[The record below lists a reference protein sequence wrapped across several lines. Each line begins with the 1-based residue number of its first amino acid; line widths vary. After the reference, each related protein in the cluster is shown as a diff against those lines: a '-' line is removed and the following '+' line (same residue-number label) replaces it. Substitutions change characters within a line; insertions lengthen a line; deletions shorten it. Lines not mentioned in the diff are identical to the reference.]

1 MTEKEYFEH
10 IRTIRKQIAK
20 DRLERA
26 NDLLTR
32 LYAYKPVRL
41 LWFVAKAEYVLK
53 TEGNPQAALAVLD
66 GKYFLGEDYPGLR
79 ECMEFRVKTLRQAGK
94 EHDAIREEYCYQKAC
109 GKDSELDAILIQT
122 LEAVAQ
128 NSENGEILSDLES
141 AFYHTSD
148 TASSLIVQMEQI
160 RSGFLSEEAKH
171 PQFSNIANYGYLEE
185 KIASRETNTFVLVMD
200 GSLDRSLEILGNLL
214 SRFGHQVFLLTQP
227 LPFET
232 ENRLDLKN
240 TLEISMDNMESYPDL
255 CIVPPV
261 LLTQNGT
268 PYGDNREYIIDY
280 ICREKSLKDNVVV
293 LCSGCL
299 LDDLYRRDTLRGRIG
314 RLSPYE
320 TDFQEEKLHFA
331 WVGDYLSYIS
341 DLYGYDVR
349 KDIDAKPE
357 VAFSILIPARNS
369 AETLRYTLQTCLNQ
383 RYTGSYEIV
392 VSDNSVDGN
401 TNVYDL
407 CQELNDSRIRY
418 VKTPRS
424 LMLTKS
430 FEFGY
435 LQTRGEFVLS
445 MGSDDGL
452 LPWGL
457 DTLEKVLKQF
467 PEEEIVLWDRGFYAW
482 PGFNGGQENMFTIPR
497 KYDKQNIAVGY
508 TKTSDFLDLASQ
520 NEQMIYSMPLLY
532 INSGFRRTY
541 LKTLL
546 QKTGK
551 LWDGGNQDI
560 NTGIINC
567 CIYDKILQIIYPI
580 TIAGMS
586 SSSIGY
592 LDGMTKSKSEEKRIE
607 ATYKSIFQQDNV
619 GMYIPG
625 YRQRLLLST
634 GVDISTLHIM
644 LSNAVDEGLLCEEQ
658 AVQLLDWEKAILRTV
673 DTFSPISEKYDLFV
687 HWERFMAK
695 QVDENEKQWFE
706 HTLYKNIFIPKFM
719 DEQMIERQKATKT
732 YQEEH
737 NSAGGETLDA
747 SRHGVKNIMDAV
759 SLFGQR
765 SGL

>member
-1 MTEKEYFEH
+1 MTERDYFEH

-41 LWFVAKAEYVLK
+41 LWFVAKAEYILK
-53 TEGNPQAALAVLD
+53 KEENPEAALAILD

-79 ECMEFRVKTLRQAGK
+79 ECMEFRVKALRQAGK

-109 GKDSELDAILIQT
+109 GKDSDLDAVLIQT
-122 LEAVAQ
+122 LEAAA
-128 NSENGEILSDLES
+128 ENPENEKILSDLEN

-160 RSGFLSEEAKH
+160 RSGFLPEKEKH
-171 PQFSNIANYGYLEE
+171 PQFSKIANYGYLEE
-185 KIASRETNTFVLVMD
+185 KIAATETNTFILVMD
-200 GSLDRSLEILGNLL
+200 EYLAPSLEILGNLL
-214 SRFGHQVFLLTQP
+214 SRFGHQVFLLTEP

-232 ENRLDLKN
+232 ENCLDLQN
-240 TLEISMDNMESYPDL
+240 TLEISMDNMQCYPDL

-261 LLTQNGT
+261 VLTQNGV
-268 PYGDNREYIIDY
+268 PYGDNREYMIDY

-299 LDDLYRRDTLRGRIG
+299 LDDLYRRDTLRGRMD

-331 WVGDYLSYIS
+331 WVGNYLSYIS

-349 KDIDAKPE
+349 KDIDVKPE

-369 AETLRYTLQTCLNQ
+369 AETLRYSLQTCLNQ

-401 TNVYDL
+401 TDIYDL
-407 CQELNDSRIRY
+407 CQELNDPRIRY

-424 LMLTKS
+424 LILTKS

-457 DTLEKVLKQF
+457 NTLEKVLKQF

-497 KYDKQNIAVGY
+497 MYDKENITVGY
-508 TKTSDFLDLASQ
+508 TRTSDFLDCASQ
-520 NEQMIYSMPLLY
+520 NEKMIYSMPLLY

-546 QKTGK
+546 KKTGK
-551 LWDGGNQDI
+551 LWDGSCQDI
-560 NTGIINC
+560 HTGIINC
-567 CIYDKILQIIYPI
+567 CIQERILQVVYPI

-586 SSSIGY
+586 STSIGY
-592 LDGMTKSKSEEKRIE
+592 LVGVAKTKLEQKRAE
-607 ATYKSIFQQDNV
+607 TAYRLLYHQENV
-619 GMYIPG
+619 GKFVPPE
-625 YRQRLLLST
+625 RNRLLMPAGSDACVLYFALSCAVAE
-634 GVDISTLHIM
+634 GVLTEERADQVLNWQ
-644 LSNAVDEGLLCEEQ
+644 NAV
-658 AVQLLDWEKAILRTV
+658 LRTLQTV
-673 DTFSPISEKYDLFV
+673 PLSKENSDSLI
-687 HWERFMAK
+687 HGERFMAGK
-695 QVDENEKQWFE
+695 IDGDRKQWFE
-706 HTLYKNIFIPKFM
+706 QEIYSNILIPHFV
-719 DEQMIERQKATKT
+719 DDQTVERQKAQKM
-732 YQEEH
+732 YQEER

-747 SRHGVKNIMDAV
+747 SRYGVENIMDAV
-759 SLFGQR
+759 SLFEKR